1 MLKNKFRFELVAQ
14 NEEARCGKIITQRG
28 EIHTPAFMP
37 VGTLGTVKGVF
48 VEDLLK
54 TGSDIILGNTYH
66 LMLRPG
72 VDILE
77 NFGGLHKFMNWN
89 KPILTDSLAF
99 ITCKALLSASL

>member
-48 VEDLLK
+48 VED
-54 TGSDIILGNTYH
+54 
-66 LMLRPG
+66 
-72 VDILE
+72 
-77 NFGGLHKFMNWN
+77 
-89 KPILTDSLAF
+89 
-99 ITCKALLSASL
+99 